1 MITRSCELKGL
12 LDRARDQVLNILFS
26 GGVIRGKKLQ
36 RGSIYRF
43 DDILDKKAEL
53 EFIRDNPG
61 VPSKQEIGDAHK
73 SVSLLN

>member
-1 MITRSCELKGL
+1 M
-12 LDRARDQVLNILFS
+12 LNILFS

-53 EFIRDNPG
+53 EFIRDHPG
-61 VPSKQEIGDAHK
+61 VPSKQEVTDAHK
-73 SVSLLN
+73 SIVLLRQIFFCKPEV